1 MSPSSTRS
9 RSGCAAGVRPPPRGQ
24 ELARLDAAAELRS
37 RKIMAMD
44 ELDRRGLTPPVP
56 PVAGQWVVDPDHLH
70 TLQQSL
76 RDLVRSHAV
85 ARPLDPGPTVEAA
98 ARVLDIPDREIVAG
112 LLRPPLAL
120 QAGRVVDTSRATLPA
135 YVVEAVGS
143 LSTELAAAPF
153 AAPDAERLAALRLGA
168 AELAAAERAGALVR
182 VADGVV
188 LLPSAVDAAAGV
200 LRRLPQPFTR
210 GRGADSAEDHAAG
223 RRSPARAARPAGDD
237 PPRSGRPTHDRRA
250 RDLSLCTGS
259 AWVRPGSRPL
269 GSGVRREEG
278 RPRCRSACGPRTARR
293 RRRATAS

>member
-1 MSPSSTRS
+1 
-9 RSGCAAGVRPPPRGQ
+9 
-24 ELARLDAAAELRS
+24 
-37 RKIMAMD
+37 MD
-44 ELDRRGLTPPVP
+44 ELDRLGLTPPVP
-56 PVAGQWVVDPDHLH
+56 PVAGRWVVDPDHLH

-98 ARVLDIPDREIVAG
+98 ARVLDVPDREVVAG

-120 QAGRVVDTSRATLPA
+120 RAGRVVDTSRATLPA

-143 LSTELAAAPF
+143 LSAELAAAPF

-200 LRRLPQPFTR
+200 LGRLPQPFSVGEARTALRTTR
-210 GRGADSAEDHAAG
+210 RVAVPLLELLDRRGKTRRGAD
-223 RRSPARAARPAGDD
+223 
-237 PPRSGRPTHDRRA
+237 DRRVIVA
-250 RDLSLCTGS
+250 RVT
-259 AWVRPGSRPL
+259 
-269 GSGVRREEG
+269 
-278 RPRCRSACGPRTARR
+278 
-293 RRRATAS
+293 